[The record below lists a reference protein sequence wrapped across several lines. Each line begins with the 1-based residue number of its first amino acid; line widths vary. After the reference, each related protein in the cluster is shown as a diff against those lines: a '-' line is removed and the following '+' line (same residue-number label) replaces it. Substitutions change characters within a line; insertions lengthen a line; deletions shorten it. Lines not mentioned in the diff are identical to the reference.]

1 MNLLKSFILFI
12 FSFILTSNSYAQAEW
27 EIKEEIKY
35 NETFETPSKSW
46 PSVFN
51 IKSPSGEHL
60 IQIGSAIVENKA
72 YHLKTIPSKE
82 VTIYKEF
89 TTLIGTSNYLISI
102 DFKNILCQKIQLHLN
117 DLVVSCYPTLNKI
130 IIKDTEFKN
139 QIFKGDFNITLR
151 NINNKIVCL
160 VNNKAI
166 YEETSTSK
174 VTRYKISVENG
185 SLSVNKFRAS
195 TITVLETQKI
205 IDNYV
210 SSKMEKWMPKDKYE
224 KQSDYVSRT
233 SAEKIKLT
241 KAEFRQEIINQMAIK
256 TIDCK
261 ALTNHYNAEEEYF
274 TLHHPNLNDIY
285 VHIALDE
292 AKALK
297 ENFCLFD
304 LKNPT
309 FYLNEKGFYL
319 HDIEMINRVTGKK
332 YYAYDSVSTAQ
343 HYIKKKNSNV
353 VSVFDE
359 ATMHQLEYTKNY
371 CLVIGVQDYNDT
383 RIASLDNPISDCQKM
398 VNALTEHY
406 TFYQEN
412 VTFLR
417 NPTHQELIQAFDD
430 ITRKVKPTDNL
441 LIFYAGH
448 GIFDKELEKGYWLPA
463 NANKDNRANWFP
475 NSLLKDYISG
485 IKSKHTLL
493 ISDACFSGSIF
504 KTRDAFQNP
513 QTLKEL
519 AKLKSRK
526 AITSGAMST
535 VPDKS
540 VFVKYLIQRL
550 EENTQKTML
559 AEELFTSF
567 RIAVI
572 NNSPNSQIPLYGDI
586 KDTGDE
592 GGDFIFIK
600 K

>member
-1 MNLLKSFILFI
+1 MKLLKIFLVFLSFILI
-12 FSFILTSNSYAQAEW
+12 SKTSLAQADW
-27 EIKEEIKY
+27 EIKEDVKY
-35 NETFETPSKSW
+35 NETFEAPSKSW
-46 PSVFN
+46 PTTFN

-60 IQIGSAIVENKA
+60 IQIGSAIFENKA
-72 YHLKTIPSKE
+72 YHLKTLPSKE

-89 TTLIGTSNYLISI
+89 TTLVGTSNYLLSI
-102 DFKNILCQKIQLHLN
+102 DFKNILCQKIQLQLN
-117 DLVVSCYPTLNKI
+117 DLIVSCYPTLNKI
-130 IIKDTEFKN
+130 IIKDSEFKN
-139 QIFKGDFNITLR
+139 QDFKGTCNLTFR
-151 NINNKIVCL
+151 NINDKVVFFL
-160 VNNKAI
+160 NNKSI
-166 YEETSTSK
+166 YTETINSK
-174 VTRYKISVENG
+174 VTRLKISVENG
-185 SLSVNKFRAS
+185 SLSINKFRAS

-233 SAEKIKLT
+233 SAENIKIT

-261 ALTNHYNAEEEYF
+261 NITNHYNAEDEYF

-285 VHIALDE
+285 VHIALNE

-304 LKNPT
+304 FKNPT
-309 FYLNEKGFYL
+309 FYLDKNGFYL
-319 HDIEMINRVTGKK
+319 HDIEMINRTTGKK

-343 HYIKKKNSNV
+343 HYIKKKNNNV
-353 VSVFDE
+353 VSIFDE

-383 RIASLDNPISDCQKM
+383 RIASLDNPIHDCQKM
-398 VNALTEHY
+398 VNVLTEHY

-430 ITRKVKPTDNL
+430 ITSKIKRTDNL

-550 EENTQKTML
+550 EENTNKTML

-592 GGDFIFIK
+592 GGDFIFIRK
-600 K
+600 